1 MFVAGEMRYTT
12 DSALASYADQFGATI
27 THCDL
32 GGTDQIDIEDLRTLP
47 PTAAELQTQ
56 DTRTFLCCEP
66 SGSSTSW
73 GIASGVANRGIG
85 WFSRCNRRTYPHP
98 EPEEPPG

>member
-1 MFVAGEMRYTT
+1 VIAPNNEGDAVSMFVAGEMRYTT

-56 DTRTFLCCEP
+56 DTKPFGAVNQPDLR
-66 SGSSTSW
+66 
-73 GIASGVANRGIG
+73 
-85 WFSRCNRRTYPHP
+85 
-98 EPEEPPG
+98 PGRHC